1 MEMYAGGRPLHSGKQ
16 LHAHLIITGLARL
29 THFAAKLVAVYA
41 GCGEP
46 SYARKLFDQIP
57 ATNVRRWIVLTGAY
71 AQYGF
76 YEEALGLFRE
86 MQEKGLRPNEF
97 VIPSILKACGRV
109 SERETGEK
117 IHSVVFK
124 CSFESDAFVSSALI
138 DMYSK
143 CGRIEKARWVYDEMV
158 EKDVVAL
165 NAMVSGYAQ
174 HGFAKEALDLVD
186 KMQALGV
193 KPNVEHLA
201 WSNHIWLLIF
211 GRLWLYDLV
220 I

>member
-1 MEMYAGGRPLHSGKQ
+1 MVYGSSPRLHPLTSKPQLSTFLRRHNKTPFFYRTFQTSHGAYDELMEMYAGGRPLHSGKQ

-29 THFAAKLVAVYA
+29 TRFAAKLVAIYA

-143 CGRIEKARWVYDEMV
+143 CGRIEKAR
-158 EKDVVAL
+158 
-165 NAMVSGYAQ
+165 
-174 HGFAKEALDLVD
+174 
-186 KMQALGV
+186 
-193 KPNVEHLA
+193 
-201 WSNHIWLLIF
+201 
-211 GRLWLYDLV
+211 
-220 I
+220 